1 MDMELSMARCIAS
14 FTKDE
19 SLFGSAVPTILQN
32 FCGLKDTPY
41 FWQNNKEEAVRQI
54 RLCLKGLPSADKKWE
69 LVAKLSAE
77 EHRAKRGTL
86 TGIKDIYSGLLSIL
100 SEEQLNQLAKNMKSD
115 IDNLFRQAKVH
126 VHSAVAGASGKGKT
140 TSFQIAAHVI
150 MFGYPP
156 VQGTHSNIKLQEVL
170 HKNVVKTEWID
181 DCTNHP
187 RNDKGEY
194 AYVSFYYS
202 STWMC
207 IENQKESDASFVTL
221 RKQSFKKNK
230 FSANLCF
237 VCVCVFPDADDP
249 HGDQFGGR
257 GREEVRRYLPCCNRT
272 IEFRL
277 PCHHGPCG

>member
-86 TGIKDIYSGLLSIL
+86 AGIKEIYSGLLSIL
-100 SEEQLNQLAKNMKSD
+100 SEEQLNQLAENMKSD

-221 RKQSFKKNK
+221 RKKNK
-230 FSANLCF
+230 FPLTCVF
-237 VCVCVFPDADDP
+237 CVYVCVCVCFP
-249 HGDQFGGR
+249 R
-257 GREEVRRYLPCCNRT
+257 C
-272 IEFRL
+272 
-277 PCHHGPCG
+277 